1 MEGIRYEQ
9 NTNRISLSL
18 NSYTNNKINI
28 FKVKKEKIMLNVK

>member
-9 NTNRISLSL
+9 NTNRISLPL

-28 FKVKKEKIMLNVK
+28 FLIYLKLKKEK